1 MILHHAVVWTTLVVG
16 AIGAAAAEKSTALIR
31 RSMQE
36 ETDCGLCTNGGE
48 CTEGALD
55 GNTVTLTCICVDGYG
70 GSGCEIDYSI
80 CDEVAARI
88 GDATSKT
95 AIRAVLQDTVIAT
108 EQQRTTVSDGDHR
121 SFACTAWLGLVAQ
134 GQNVSLLLECSHAV
148 LWVCLSVSLAMHAAM
163 PFVCMLLPLSVR
175 MGVAESAAAE

>member
-1 MILHHAVVWTTLVVG
+1 MEEKTYSDMILRHAVVWTTLVVG

-48 CTEGALD
+48 CAEGALD
-55 GNTVTLTCICVDGYG
+55 GHTLTCICVDGYG

-80 CDEVAARI
+80 CDEVAART
-88 GDATSKT
+88 GDATNET
-95 AIRAVLQDTVIAT
+95 ATRAALQDTVIAI

-121 SFACTAWLGLVAQ
+121 SFACTAWLGLSGLRRQ
-134 GQNVSLLLECSHAV
+134 SVSLLLEC
-148 LWVCLSVSLAMHAAM
+148 
-163 PFVCMLLPLSVR
+163 
-175 MGVAESAAAE
+175 